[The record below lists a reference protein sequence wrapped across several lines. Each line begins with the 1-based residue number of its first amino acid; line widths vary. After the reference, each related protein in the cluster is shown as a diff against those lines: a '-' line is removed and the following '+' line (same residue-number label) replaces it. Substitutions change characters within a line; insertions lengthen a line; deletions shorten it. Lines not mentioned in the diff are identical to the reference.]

1 MGSQDELVE
10 LSFTKEGTAPTI
22 QQKNVSGIPCAEL
35 RDLYFCVKFP
45 DPLAADCMFR
55 LLDAVEKKSAAVAL
69 EWEYA
74 DFLEQQRRHRH
85 HAVANLLQFR
95 CTVIAFNILTE
106 PRDSVCEA
114 IERKVSAFNLPEFE
128 WLRDAMLQGAVPNW
142 IEWHLALYRVLE
154 EENIRFFCKD
164 GQFELLD
171 KEGHRIYFGV
181 DHSEAAEQ
189 VLMKVLFPLNQ

>member
-1 MGSQDELVE
+1 M
-10 LSFTKEGTAPTI
+10 
-22 QQKNVSGIPCAEL
+22 
-35 RDLYFCVKFP
+35 
-45 DPLAADCMFR
+45 
-55 LLDAVEKKSAAVAL
+55 LLLKKSAAVAL

-74 DFLEQQRRHRH
+74 DFLEQQRLARIDRTLSYCYVSLEEEES
-85 HAVANLLQFR
+85 ADPVGWLSGLTLQQK
-95 CTVIAFNILTE
+95 
-106 PRDSVCEA
+106 CELW
-114 IERKVSAFNLPEFE
+114 RMFLGKRLFLPEFE

>member
-1 MGSQDELVE
+1 MAFRTDASAEMRTVADVFGKAAISAGIRMAQRCNAPGS
-10 LSFTKEGTAPTI
+10 
-22 QQKNVSGIPCAEL
+22 
-35 RDLYFCVKFP
+35 
-45 DPLAADCMFR
+45 
-55 LLDAVEKKSAAVAL
+55 
-69 EWEYA
+69 
-74 DFLEQQRRHRH
+74 
-85 HAVANLLQFR
+85 
-95 CTVIAFNILTE
+95 
-106 PRDSVCEA
+106 
-114 IERKVSAFNLPEFE
+114 
-128 WLRDAMLQGAVPNW
+128 W